1 MGYSYISNVYPGY
14 TNTTDSIYQKL
25 YGDTYKMNQP
35 EKFTNFSPQAEA
47 QLTSNELVPIVKPMT
62 NWQPPEIFN
71 TPTTYTPPAPQ
82 YHFKSQFQPT
92 LQPQPLQAQP
102 RDSKQRQYIEGYENI
117 QNQEIMEIVSFI
129 AFGVL
134 LIMLIERV

>member
-35 EKFTNFSPQAEA
+35 EKFTNYIPGQVSEKEI
-47 QLTSNELVPIVKPMT
+47 SNELVPIVKPLT
-62 NWQPPEIFN
+62 NWQPPEILN
-71 TPTTYTPPAPQ
+71 TPTTYTPPPPQ
-82 YHFKSQFQPT
+82 YHFQSQFQPRF
-92 LQPQPLQAQP
+92 QHQQPPQPPQQL
-102 RDSKQRQYIEGYENI
+102 RYIEGYENNT
-117 QNQEIMEIVSFI
+117 QNQETMEIFTFI
-129 AFGVL
+129 VFGVL